1 MGRPAGRSFF
11 CPLACTCEKGRET
24 RRELRDKK
32 RPAEDGRT
40 RWRASSCVLPCVR
53 VRSSPSVSVRGHV
66 RPSVRPCTCARPRS
80 FVRASVCLSAGVSVR
95 PCLPL
100 RSCGRMGGP
109 VRSSALIYAG
119 VSVRVRPRLV
129 RPRVRALCPRPHHA
143 PVRTPSC
150 VHVCGRAHYTRALC
164 AKRNPEHLDRIR
176 RSAAPGAAPGD
187 PDPLQAAC
195 RSRRVVKSCVKR
207 LLKKFYKMY

>member
-11 CPLACTCEKGRET
+11 SLARTCEKGRET
-24 RRELRDKK
+24 RRELRDRK

-53 VRSSPSVSVRGHV
+53 VRSSPSVSVRGY
-66 RPSVRPCTCARPRS
+66 VRPCTCGRCRP
-80 FVRASVCLSAGVSVR
+80 FVCPSVCLSAGVSVR

-129 RPRVRALCPRPHHA
+129 RPRVRALRPRPHHA
-143 PVRTPSC
+143 PVRTLSC
-150 VHVCGRAHYTRALC
+150 VHVCGRAHYARALC
-164 AKRNPEHLDRIR
+164 AKRDPEHMDRIR

-195 RSRRVVKSCVKR
+195 RSMREAKSCVKR

>member
-1 MGRPAGRSFF
+1 MAGVLVRPAV
-11 CPLACTCEKGRET
+11 
-24 RRELRDKK
+24 
-32 RPAEDGRT
+32 RPC
-40 RWRASSCVLPCVR
+40 S
-53 VRSSPSVSVRGHV
+53 SVSVRFRPWACLRPSALPFALPSAPVLAGVAVRSCV
-66 RPSVRPCTCARPRS
+66 RP
-80 FVRASVCLSAGVSVR
+80 SVCLSAGVSVR

-100 RSCGRMGGP
+100 RSCGRVGGP

-129 RPRVRALCPRPHHA
+129 RPHVRALRPRPHHT

-150 VHVCGRAHYTRALC
+150 VHVCGRARYTRALC
-164 AKRNPEHLDRIR
+164 AKRDPEHLDRIR

-187 PDPLQAAC
+187 PGPLQAAC
-195 RSRRVVKSCVKR
+195 RSRREAKSCVKR